1 MMHDMKRDD
10 IKHLGTLSRIE
21 LTETEIDDFTKEI
34 SAILDYVGVVQDIV
48 DDEEE
53 ETNTELGARYN
64 VFREDVVTNQPDSYT
79 DEILAEMP
87 RKQGRYLEVKKI
99 LNTDTN

>member
-1 MMHDMKRDD
+1 MMQHMKRDD

-34 SAILDYVGVVQDIV
+34 SAILDYVSVVQDIV
-48 DDEEE
+48 AEDEG
-53 ETNTELGARYN
+53 ETMPDLGARYN

-79 DEILAEMP
+79 EEILAEMP

-99 LNTDTN
+99 LNTDSN